1 MREFFGLTARDLEN
15 LIGAIGNER
24 YRARQLFQW
33 VYQKGVFDFSAMTD
47 ISKSLRTLYA
57 SMFDTTLPP
66 LEEVLTS
73 RDGSTKFGFLMQDG
87 SLIESVLI
95 PEENRTTLCVSCQV
109 GCRMGCRFC
118 VTGRIGFIRNL
129 SVSEIVTQVVK
140 VKEYIGPQRITN
152 IVFMGMG
159 EPLDNLSNVEG
170 AMEILK
176 HPLGLD
182 FSYRRVTLSTVGLI
196 DGLTRLEPDSAS
208 LAISLNAAD
217 NETRTSIMPINRLY
231 PVEALIDFVRN
242 FKGKRRT
249 RITFEYVLIGGVNDR
264 PEDVQMLAK
273 LLAGVKCK
281 INLIPLNESPHTEF
295 KAPAAAA
302 VEHFHRYLLE
312 RHFTAII
319 RDSRGRDVFGGCGQL
334 GIKYLEEGHEGTTAG
349 L

>member
-1 MREFFGLTARDLEN
+1 
-15 LIGAIGNER
+15 
-24 YRARQLFQW
+24 
-33 VYQKGVFDFSAMTD
+33 
-47 ISKSLRTLYA
+47 LRTLYA

>member
-1 MREFFGLTARDLEN
+1 MRNFFGLTARDLES

-57 SMFDTTLPP
+57 SMFDMTLPL
-66 LEEVLTS
+66 LEEVLPS
-73 RDGSTKFGFLMQDG
+73 RDGSTKFGLLMQDG
-87 SLIESVLI
+87 RLIESVLI
-95 PEENRTTLCVSCQV
+95 PEENRTTLCLSCQV

-129 SVSEIVTQVVK
+129 SVSEIVTQVVR
-140 VKEYIGPQRITN
+140 VKEYISPQRITN

-159 EPLDNLSNVEG
+159 EPLDNLTSVEG

-196 DGLTRLEPDSAS
+196 DGLTRLEPDTAS

-249 RITFEYVLIGGVNDR
+249 RITFEYVLIGGINDR
-264 PEDVQMLAK
+264 PEDARMLAK
-273 LLAGVKCK
+273 LLAGLKCK

-295 KAPAAAA
+295 KAPTAAA

-312 RHFTAII
+312 RHFTTIV
-319 RDSRGRDVFGGCGQL
+319 RGSRGRDVFGGCGQL